1 MSGLLY
7 KTEHK
12 INDYI
17 TVKIPTVGDIIE
29 NEDKYYES
37 ISLIVSTPYDMMV
50 QLDDVGIDFTKITDW
65 DLFCLLFKN
74 LQNRDM
80 SLIFGD
86 INLNDFETAVNKQN
100 GNIILLNRKTG
111 AIIDRAIHDKI
122 CRFLRQILCIEK
134 NTKKP
139 ANDESKK
146 YMIERARRRQKNRKQ
161 KSEQS
166 QLESFIVALVN
177 TSEFSYD
184 YSSVLNLTIYQ
195 FYASLH
201 QIIKKVKFDNLMI
214 GCYAGTV
221 SIKELDQK
229 ELNWIS
235 N

>member
-17 TVKIPTVGDIIE
+17 TIKIPTIGEIIE
-29 NEDKYYES
+29 NEDKYYEN

-50 QLDDVGIDFTKITDW
+50 QLNDVGIDFTKITDW

-74 LQNRDM
+74 LQNRDV

-86 INLNDFETAVNKQN
+86 INLKDFETAVNKQN

-122 CRFLRQILCIEK
+122 CRFLRQILYIEK
-134 NTKKP
+134 IIKKP
-139 ANDESKK
+139 ANDEAKK
-146 YMIERARRRQKNRKQ
+146 FMIERARRRQKNNKRK
-161 KSEQS
+161 SNQS
-166 QLESFIVALVN
+166 QLENFIIALVN

-184 YSSVLNLTIYQ
+184 YTSVLKLTIYQ

-201 QIIKKVKFDNLMI
+201 QIVKKVKFDNLMI

>member
-201 QIIKKVKFDNLMI
+201 QIIKKIKFDNLMI

>member
-1 MSGLLY
+1 MSGFLY
-7 KTEHK
+7 KTEYK

-17 TVKIPTVGDIIE
+17 TVKIPTVGEIIK
-29 NEDKYYES
+29 NEDEYYES

-50 QLDDVGIDFTKITDW
+50 QLDDAGIDFTNITDW
-65 DLFCLLFKN
+65 DLFCLLFKD
-74 LQNRDM
+74 LQNRDL

-86 INLNDFETAVNKQN
+86 INLKDFETAINKQN
-100 GNIILLNRKTG
+100 GNIILLNQKTG
-111 AIIDRAIHDKI
+111 AVIDRAIHDKI

-139 ANDESKK
+139 ANEEAKK
-146 YMIERARRRQKNRKQ
+146 FMIERARRRQKRNKRK
-161 KSEQS
+161 SNQS
-166 QLESFIVALVN
+166 QLENFIVALVN

-184 YSSVLNLTIYQ
+184 YSSTLGLTIYQ

-201 QIIKKVKFDNLMI
+201 QIVKKVKFDNLMI

-221 SIKELDQK
+221 SVKELDQK

>member
-50 QLDDVGIDFTKITDW
+50 QLDDVGIDFTKITNW